1 MLKDCANMALPA
13 ISGVVSH
20 EEIKAPMRLRSAM
33 TEILK
38 LHNSPNP
45 IKPQDIEEMEKNG
58 ALDHLKAEDET
69 IVSEIIALTHEP
81 GTRYTT
87 RTSI

>member
-33 TEILK
+33 TKILK
-38 LHNSPNP
+38 LHNSPDPN
-45 IKPQDIEEMEKNG
+45 KPQDIEEMDKNG
-58 ALDHLKAEDET
+58 ELDHLKAEDET
-69 IVSEIIALTHEP
+69 PEQLYSSMP
-81 GTRYTT
+81 K
-87 RTSI
+87 